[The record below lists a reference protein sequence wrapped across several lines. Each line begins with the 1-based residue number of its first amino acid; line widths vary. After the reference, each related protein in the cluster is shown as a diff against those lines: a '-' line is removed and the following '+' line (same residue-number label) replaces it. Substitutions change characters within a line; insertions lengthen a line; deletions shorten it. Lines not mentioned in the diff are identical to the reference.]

1 MRVLQQN
8 DTVNAILA
16 EARKMIDERG
26 EAGVRVAELA
36 DRCNVAVGLLYHYFK
51 DRQEL
56 IAEVR
61 ARQFIEIVDTDITR
75 VSDDMNPQT
84 TVEGLLVMAVDSFG
98 ASLTDAVRR
107 SSRWQRV
114 AILAAT
120 EHNERLRER
129 IAEEQARASSQ
140 LTDLLRDGQAKGI
153 IRNDVDP
160 KALALLIESVPLGT
174 VLADLS
180 PSTAPSQEAWM
191 QVIDLVLRTFAP
203 QS

>member
-1 MRVLQQN
+1 
-8 DTVNAILA
+8 
-16 EARKMIDERG
+16 MIDERG